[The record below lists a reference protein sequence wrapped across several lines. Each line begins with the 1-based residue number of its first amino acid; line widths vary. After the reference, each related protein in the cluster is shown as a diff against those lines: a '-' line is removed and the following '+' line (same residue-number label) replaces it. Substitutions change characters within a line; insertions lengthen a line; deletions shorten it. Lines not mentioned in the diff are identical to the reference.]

1 LNVEVVENHGWRMK
15 MKEVIVVKWLDANFS
30 SIKQE
35 TLDGLKEKDSGK
47 DLLFVNTTY
56 GKLGKVLK
64 DIVIIIHEESN
75 NCQDLDVTII
85 PRKWIISPE
94 ELK

>member
-1 LNVEVVENHGWRMK
+1 MRKNKTIEVVWA
-15 MKEVIVVKWLDANFS
+15 DANS
-30 SIKQE
+30 C
-35 TLDGLKEKDSGK
+35 TLTKDMLQNLKEKDSGK

>member
-1 LNVEVVENHGWRMK
+1 

>member
-1 LNVEVVENHGWRMK
+1 
-15 MKEVIVVKWLDANFS
+15 MKEVIVVKWLDANSS

-75 NCQDLDVTII
+75 NCPDLDVTII